1 MISIRNLTIGFGK
14 RTLLKNVDTDIK
26 GGTLTALIGR
36 NGSGKSTLL
45 RAIAG
50 LNGEFSGEISIC
62 GRQISDMPPR
72 IMAKS
77 LALVTTGR
85 TRIPDL
91 RCRDVAAL
99 GRAPYT
105 DWIGRLRS
113 KDIEIV
119 DNALKSVGMYEYADR
134 TMDKMSDGECQR
146 IMIARAIAQS
156 TPVILLDEPT
166 SFLDMPNRY
175 ELCSLLRSLAHNDGK
190 CILFSTHELD
200 IAMQMC
206 DNIILLDNPTL
217 YNLPPAQL
225 AASGHI
231 ERLFRNNTVSI
242 DGRTGKRNRH
252 GI

>member
-1 MISIRNLTIGFGK
+1 M
-14 RTLLKNVDTDIK
+14 
-26 GGTLTALIGR
+26 
-36 NGSGKSTLL
+36 
-45 RAIAG
+45 
-50 LNGEFSGEISIC
+50 
-62 GRQISDMPPR
+62 RQANFRHATKDYG
-72 IMAKS
+72 KS

-242 DGRTGKRNRH
+242 DGRTGKINLHLAYSKRIRP
-252 GI
+252 GIPSRIRFLLLCRLYQSFIVQFLGFIS

>member
-1 MISIRNLTIGFGK
+1 MISIRNLTTGFGK

-26 GGTLTALIGR
+26 GGTMTALIGR

-146 IMIARAIAQS
+146 IMIARALAQA
-156 TPVILLDEPT
+156 TPVMLLDEPT
-166 SFLDMPNRY
+166 SFLDLPGRY
-175 ELCSLLRSLAHNDGK
+175 ELCRLLARLAHEHGK
-190 CILFSTHELD
+190 CIIFSTHDLE
-200 IAMQMC
+200 IAMRTADRIALIDSPRLICMPADELSRSGEIQRVFGLP
-206 DNIILLDNPTL
+206 DDIPGLTL
-217 YNLPPAQL
+217 PRQEA
-225 AASGHI
+225 
-231 ERLFRNNTVSI
+231 
-242 DGRTGKRNRH
+242 
-252 GI
+252 